1 MASKSIPILFTN
13 KKGLKV
19 SIDTEDKKFSI
30 SPGLIFVNDKYIFFE
45 GGDGELLDPPCL
57 IGIKVKG
64 DFVKTKTQKV
74 EIVPNCK
81 EGEEPLE
88 PPECDQF
95 EVTYISKAES
105 VEAEASCQEMVAG
118 ETPVEDYF
126 FKPIAIFIEQ
136 LFTQFNYGPLI
147 FESELFLNEKEPLDE
162 DSCSDGLIG
171 FLL

>member
-1 MASKSIPILFTN
+1 MASKSIPVIFTN

-19 SIDTEDKKFSI
+19 SIDTKDKKFFI

-74 EIVPNCK
+74 EVVPNCK
-81 EGEEPLE
+81 EGQEPLE

-147 FESELFLNEKEPLDE
+147 FESELFLNEKEPPDE

>member
-1 MASKSIPILFTN
+1 MASKRLPVLFSN

-19 SIDTEDKKFSI
+19 SIDNEDKKFSI

-45 GGDGELLDPPCL
+45 GGDGKLLDPPCF

-64 DFVKTKTQKV
+64 TFSKIKTQKV

-81 EGEEPLE
+81 PDQEPLE
-88 PPECDQF
+88 QECTEF
-95 EVTYISKAES
+95 EETYISKSED

-118 ETPVEDYF
+118 ETPVDGYF

-147 FESELFLNEKEPLDE
+147 FEVNLFAKNEKEIK
-162 DSCSDGLIG
+162 CSNGKFE

>member
-1 MASKSIPILFTN
+1 MASKRLPVLFSN

-19 SIDTEDKKFSI
+19 SIDNEDKKFSI

-45 GGDGELLDPPCL
+45 GGDGKLLDPPCL

-64 DFVKTKTQKV
+64 TFSKTKTQKL
-74 EIVPNCK
+74 EMIPNCE
-81 EGEEPLE
+81 EGEPPLP

-95 EVTYISKAES
+95 EVRYISKSED

-118 ETPVEDYF
+118 ETPVDGYF
-126 FKPIAIFIEQ
+126 FKPIAIFIQQ

-147 FESELFLNEKEPLDE
+147 FEVELFLSEIETVE
-162 DSCSDGLIG
+162 CSDGKLE